1 VFADGNDEVLNSP
14 SDLLVNSQ
22 KASCS
27 SFNDQT
33 WTSSCATKLLKTTPK
48 HAKVTG
54 K

>member
-1 VFADGNDEVLNSP
+1 VFAENNDEVLNSP

-33 WTSSCATKLLKTTPK
+33 WTPSCATKLLKTTPK
-48 HAKVTG
+48 HAKLTG